1 METSEI
7 IIAVAS
13 IIFAST
19 GFWAFLE
26 NRMSTQ
32 KKAKNAT
39 NKMLIGLAH
48 DRILYLGQE
57 YIKRGN
63 ITVDEYDNLVNYLY
77 EPYKALGGNG
87 TAERVINAVKQLP
100 IDGGN

>member
-1 METSEI
+1 MDTYELI
-7 IIAVAS
+7 ITLAG

-19 GFWAFLE
+19 GFWAFIE
-26 NRMSTQ
+26 NRFSER
-32 KKAKNAT
+32 KKAKSAANR
-39 NKMLIGLAH
+39 MLMGLAH

-57 YIKRGN
+57 YINRGT

-87 TAERVINAVKQLP
+87 TAERVIDAVKKLP

>member
-1 METSEI
+1 MTTDL
-7 IIAVAS
+7 IIAIAG

-26 NRMSTQ
+26 NRLKNREEQ
-32 KKAKNAT
+32 KSNLSQ
-39 NKMLIGLAH
+39 MVIGLAH

-57 YIKRGN
+57 YIKRGY

-77 EPYKALGGNG
+77 TPYKNLGGNG
-87 TAERVINAVKQLP
+87 TAEKIIEEVKKLP
-100 IDGGN
+100 IHN